1 MKFLNKIKLNKKGS
15 AEVAAIV
22 ILVVLAGILA
32 LTVASGN
39 SNAILG
45 ANKMAQEA
53 ISLTP

>member
-39 SNAILG
+39 SDAILK
-45 ANKMAQEA
+45 ANEMAQEA

>member
-39 SNAILG
+39 SDVILE

>member
-39 SNAILG
+39 STAILK
-45 ANKMAQEA
+45 ANEMAQDA

>member
-15 AEVAAIV
+15 AEVTAIV

-32 LTVASGN
+32 LTVANGN
-39 SNAILG
+39 SDIILE